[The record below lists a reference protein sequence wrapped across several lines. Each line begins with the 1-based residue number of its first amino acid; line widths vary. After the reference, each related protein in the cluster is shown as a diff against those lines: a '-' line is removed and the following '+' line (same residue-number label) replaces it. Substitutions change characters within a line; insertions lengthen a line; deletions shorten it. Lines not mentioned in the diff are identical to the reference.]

1 MISMYTPFTAI
12 RTIYIIM
19 GTGKKQVKTS
29 SCSRYLVNLI
39 EVALAGAKLDSKF
52 RRRQEDINN

>member
-1 MISMYTPFTAI
+1 
-12 RTIYIIM
+12 M

-52 RRRQEDINN
+52 RRRQEDKQLAVLLHNLQDL